1 MHGVGCYTWK
11 DGRKYEG
18 DYCMDKKHGH
28 GVYTWADGK
37 RYDGMWENGRQHG
50 EGKYI
55 SDDKVKLGIWKEGK
69 RIKWL
74 NDTEEGD
81 DREKGL
87 NE

>member
-1 MHGVGCYTWK
+1 
-11 DGRKYEG
+11 
-18 DYCMDKKHGH
+18 MDKKHGH